1 MELNKDQKKHI
12 EEALDFYPE
21 LTYENLEEIHEEILH
36 NMIDDFI
43 IDLSDD
49 EEGDLHMTYS
59 NLVYDDLEERIKK
72 L

>member
-1 MELNKDQKKHI
+1 MV
-12 EEALDFYPE
+12 
-21 LTYENLEEIHEEILH
+21 
-36 NMIDDFI
+36 DDFI

-49 EEGDLHMTYS
+49 EDGDLHMTYS

>member
-1 MELNKDQKKHI
+1 MELSRDQKKHI

-21 LTYENLEEIHEEILH
+21 LTYENLNEIREEILN
-36 NMIDDFI
+36 NMVDDFI

-49 EEGDLHMTYS
+49 EDGDLHMTYS

-72 L
+72 